1 MVPSC
6 RVATTAA
13 PEARKAITLCVT
25 LMGSTVPGSQAT
37 AFPLS
42 PQSCEGFRVVFSFLF
57 SSSLLFFSFLFVSLC
72 LAFFLIF
79 VFTALVFLNYVYVFS
94 FCFLFGCFSSVSFS
108 LFYFPKQFTVGV
120 LNSFLRC
127 VRLVYPCV
135 RGGVRLLDSVSLH
148 LSPNSFASQL
158 CQCPSCVSH
167 SCVTGGARL
176 PGPCGLCSGSR
187 TAGGAPVFVC
197 RIWREVVGI

>member
-72 LAFFLIF
+72 LAFFFNLCLHCSCVLELCLCF
-79 VFTALVFLNYVYVFS
+79 FLLFPVWLFLFRFLFS
-94 FCFLFGCFSSVSFS
+94 FLFPQTVYCWGTQFFLKMC
-108 LFYFPKQFTVGV
+108 P
-120 LNSFLRC
+120 
-127 VRLVYPCV
+127 PCV
-135 RGGVRLLDSVSLH
+135 SLC
-148 LSPNSFASQL
+148 PGWCPAS
-158 CQCPSCVSH
+158 
-167 SCVTGGARL
+167 
-176 PGPCGLCSGSR
+176 
-187 TAGGAPVFVC
+187 
-197 RIWREVVGI
+197 